1 MNNSLGLTKRNVPFN
16 LNGTDDL
23 TRQMADGIRSA
34 IASGFWN
41 PGDTLP
47 TAAAFQK
54 ELGTGGFVPR
64 TALRQLADEGVII
77 LKKHVGAIVAPRKAD
92 ARRQKRIA
100 FITSGKRE
108 SYYENVHAFALQQIF
123 EQADREL
130 VHVQISRFE
139 DDAKSTDLSSLK
151 AQLELGLEFAVCFTE
166 SRTVAKMLDAAHVK
180 YIYEG
185 GSGREFPNAIAT
197 INLEIESQACMDEL
211 AAHWKLHKVKDILVV
226 DFEHVMPRN
235 AIASFV
241 QSGMRFRRLIVKP
254 PRDRNYLQDIQQAGL
269 DAVAKFFSAERNR
282 TNPPDAIFFYDD
294 YLAAGGLIALAATGL
309 RVPEDIR
316 VATLANKGLGPVWFK
331 PLTRLEYDPVGNA
344 RLIGDYVLKLLADK
358 KATPPTLQLKFI
370 EGKT

>member
-1 MNNSLGLTKRNVPFN
+1 MSDSGVSQLPFA
-16 LNGTDDL
+16 LSTGSDQ

-34 IASGFWN
+34 IASGFWK

-47 TAAAFQK
+47 TAAVFQK

-77 LKKHVGAIVAPRKAD
+77 LKKHVGAIVAPRMAD
-92 ARRQKRIA
+92 ARQRRRVA

-123 EQADREL
+123 ERGGCEL
-130 VHVQISRFE
+130 VHIQTSRFE
-139 DDAKSTDLSSLK
+139 EDTEETNLRSLK
-151 AQLELGLEFAVCFTE
+151 AHLEIGLNFAICFTE
-166 SRTVAKMLDAAHVK
+166 SRAVAKMLDTAHVR

-185 GSGREFPNAIAT
+185 GSGRDFPNAVST
-197 INLEIESQACMDEL
+197 INLEIESQVCMEKL
-211 AAHWKLHKVKDILVV
+211 AAYWKSHKVRDILVV

-235 AIASFV
+235 VIASFV
-241 QSGMRFRRLIVKP
+241 QSGMRFRRLVIKP

-269 DAVAKFFSAERNR
+269 DVVDKFFTAERIR
-282 TNPPDAIFFYDD
+282 ANPPDAIFFYDD

-331 PLTRLEYDPVGNA
+331 PLTRLEYDPVENA
-344 RLIGDYVLKLLADK
+344 RLIGNYVLKLLAGK

-370 EGKT
+370 EGMT